1 MIVDRYYYHQ
11 LNKQDQTVYRALYD
25 GVMAHQDIIPI
36 PVKGNF
42 PKDAFERI
50 FQAFTKDNPLIYYL
64 NQSTCSCARDIFGH
78 VAICPQYF
86 FSKEKVKE
94 YNRKIEKVVNLLID
108 ELKLTEGSDYEK
120 ELKIHDWICK
130 NVSYDMEGS
139 DTNNPARMIASHSI
153 IGVFAHHRAQCEGI
167 SKAVKVLLNAVDVRC
182 IVVTGESVKNGKRV
196 PHAWNMVNIDGQPYH
211 LDVTWDIGAIEPSF
225 KRTPYDYFNLSDQM
239 IGKEHKA
246 DTQLPSCLSM
256 QHNYFKANK
265 KTYWMKSQAMAYVEK
280 ALQDG
285 DTELY
290 FRIEGRNVASD
301 VAEKIYDQICIFSS
315 EKGIAVKRVKRIAND
330 KIGTC
335 WIKIY

>member
-1 MIVDRYYYHQ
+1 MH
-11 LNKQDQTVYRALYD
+11 
-25 GVMAHQDIIPI
+25 
-36 PVKGNF
+36 
-42 PKDAFERI
+42 
-50 FQAFTKDNPLIYYL
+50 
-64 NQSTCSCARDIFGH
+64 
-78 VAICPQYF
+78 
-86 FSKEKVKE
+86 
-94 YNRKIEKVVNLLID
+94 
-108 ELKLTEGSDYEK
+108 
-120 ELKIHDWICK
+120 
-130 NVSYDMEGS
+130 
-139 DTNNPARMIASHSI
+139 HSI

-167 SKAVKVLLNAVDVRC
+167 AKAVKVLLNAVDVRC
-182 IVVTGESVKNGKRV
+182 IVVTGESVKNGKSV

-246 DTQLPSCLSM
+246 DTQLPSCSSM